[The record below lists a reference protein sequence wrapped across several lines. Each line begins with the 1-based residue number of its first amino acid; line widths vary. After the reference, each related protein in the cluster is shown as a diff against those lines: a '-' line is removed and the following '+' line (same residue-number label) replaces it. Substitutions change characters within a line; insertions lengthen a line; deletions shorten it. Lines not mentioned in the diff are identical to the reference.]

1 MDSANDYILLQL
13 DLLLDELVMQ
23 QFVLGVDTHLRVA
36 RFVAKNH
43 GRNFSDEEWKYRL
56 AALLCHSEEDQKIFY
71 ETFDNFIKKQKQAST
86 DLETAVKEDKPLEK
100 QVKIE
105 EKQTESSQI
114 LTKQQT
120 AEHKAK
126 PAKTVG
132 RSGPIRIELRFP
144 QNDLRIW
151 NTSEIDKAVR
161 PLLEKEW
168 SYVSDWD
175 IPLSIKATIRNG
187 GMPTFHRRRRK
198 TTPQYILLIEQ
209 KNPRDHLAGLYAD
222 LGAELRRRDVA
233 VEWFFYDHIPYRCW
247 RDRREPSSFTNVDR
261 LAAEYDGSKLLI
273 IGEPNG
279 LLALPDL
286 RPSNRTLDLVDN
298 FKEVALL
305 CNKSTA
311 QWTNA
316 ELALCQLF
324 PVVPAT
330 AAGLATLVAQWD
342 APSVWTPDFWKT
354 VHQEVSVPSV
364 EAVTSEDE
372 DDFDEMMDNLRFYL
386 GKTGYAWLCAAAVY
400 PDIYYELT
408 TLLNDESIVPDASL
422 TEWAQNTV
430 WFTAL
435 LRLSRLR
442 WFRDGAIPNR
452 VRERLRGKL
461 PPEQAKEVRRQLL
474 EVLDLDSNQ
483 PPPNSYA
490 AANQTF
496 TMAWYSHEQQVLD
509 PSVSDAERA
518 HLETEFYQN
527 NTNVQLSDIADAIGQ
542 TFFNNIQ
549 PTVQQTENIEN
560 QSHTQESSHKE
571 VSFDFPQSPTEAD
584 KFYVL
589 WVDDIPRNNESS
601 VNRLKTQHQNIIFEL
616 AYSTDDAID
625 KIQKNYFDVII
636 SDLGRPEGRE
646 AGIDLWQILKTN
658 NCYKPYALFTANA
671 ERTKANEKI
680 LDSGISFSTDVE
692 VEIENWVSEKLFE
705 KFPKKEEKQPVNTNI
720 QKLIE
725 EIRKLVANAKTEEA
739 INVFIKWAE
748 TNDTDLN
755 NSLLLLK
762 TRLNTLKRNENL
774 GLIVFSDASRER
786 AQISNALLQMLE
798 ELDKTRPSS
807 TQPKNNNQGHFLLN
821 IPKVIPLGKEQRC
834 ICRIAYDDETLVR
847 DFKKDENTII
857 QSIRI
862 AEVMGV
868 DLVEYSDTPAFSI
881 RKITEEEQFI
891 STDDYTQWTFMI
903 NPLRLGQHPLT
914 IKVTV
919 IEEVSGKERN
929 QDIVL
934 ENEITVVEA
943 EETTSQQFEDTDI
956 KVNYTSRKTK
966 K

>member
-1 MDSANDYILLQL
+1 MDSDNANVLLLL

-23 QFVLGVDTHLRVA
+23 QFVLGIDTHLRLA
-36 RFVAKNH
+36 RFVEKNH
-43 GRNFSDEEWKYRL
+43 GRNFTDEEWKYRL
-56 AALLCHSEEDQKIFY
+56 AALLCHSEEDQQIFY
-71 ETFDNFIKKQKQAST
+71 TTFDNFIKKQKEVAS
-86 DLETAVKEDKPLEK
+86 DLKTVEKEDKSFEK
-100 QVKIE
+100 QVKTE
-105 EKQTESSQI
+105 EKQTDSSQN
-114 LTKQQT
+114 LEKQQT
-120 AEHKAK
+120 TEHKAK

-209 KNPRDHLAGLYAD
+209 KTPRDHLAGLYAD

-233 VEWFFYDHIPYRCW
+233 VEWFFYDNIPYRCW
-247 RDRREPSSFTNVDR
+247 RDRREPSSFTNVER
-261 LAAEYDGSKLLI
+261 LAAEYDGAKLLI
-273 IGEPNG
+273 VGEPNG

-330 AAGLATLVAQWD
+330 AAGLVTLVAQWD

-364 EAVTSEDE
+364 EAVTSEDD

-386 GKTGYAWLCAAAVY
+386 GKAGYAWLCAAAVY

-461 PPEQAKEVRRQLL
+461 PPEQAKVVRRQLL
-474 EVLDLDSNQ
+474 EILDLDTNQ

-496 TMAWYSHEQQVLD
+496 TMAWYTHEQQVLD
-509 PSVSDAERA
+509 PSVSNEERA
-518 HLETEFYQN
+518 HLESDFYKN
-527 NTNVQLSDIADAIGQ
+527 NTNVQLSDIEDAIGRS
-542 TFFNNIQ
+542 FFNNIQ
-549 PTVQQTENIEN
+549 PTVEHIEN
-560 QSHTQESSHKE
+560 VESQSYTQQSRKE
-571 VSFDFPQSPTEAD
+571 EPFISPQPPYNTD

-589 WVDDIPRNNESS
+589 WVDDIPRNNEAS
-601 VNRLKTQHQNIIFEL
+601 VNRLRAQHQNIIFEL
-616 AYSTDDAID
+616 AYSTDDALD
-625 KIQKNYFDVII
+625 KIQKIYFDLII

-658 NCYKPYALFTANA
+658 NFYKPYALFTANA

-705 KFPKKEEKQPVNTNI
+705 KFPKKEEKQPVNTDI
-720 QKLIE
+720 QKLKE
-725 EIRKLVANAKTEEA
+725 EIRQLVANAKTEEA
-739 INVFIKWAE
+739 INILIKWAE

-755 NSLLLLK
+755 NNLLLLK

-774 GLIVFSDASRER
+774 GLSSFSDANRER

-798 ELDKTRPSS
+798 EIDKTPPLSKDE
-807 TQPKNNNQGHFLLN
+807 PKNKNQGRFLFN
-821 IPKVIPLGKEQRC
+821 IPNLMYMGRDSRC
-834 ICRIAYDDETLVR
+834 IIRIAHNDEILLKELKQDD
-847 DFKKDENTII
+847 NMTI
-857 QSIRI
+857 QDVRI

-868 DLVEYSDTPAFSI
+868 ELVDLNETPAFSI
-881 RKITEEEQFI
+881 RTMTEKEQFI
-891 STDDYTQWTFMI
+891 PADDYTQWLFMV
-903 NPLRLGQHPLT
+903 NALAEGKYPLT
-914 IKVTV
+914 LKVSV
-919 IEEVSGKERN
+919 IEMWDGKEHKR
-929 QDIVL
+929 DIVL
-934 ENEITVVEA
+934 EKEVE
-943 EETTSQQFEDTDI
+943 TIQPFDGG
-956 KVNYTSRKTK
+956 RKYAA
-966 K
+966 